1 MMQENQKLQ
10 CKSRGHLLLLH
21 CFSLLATVVVVHLFL
36 QWTQND
42 LDAGLVVNFVFAWHT
57 EKFLISTG
65 VLMTLGL
72 WLWALVGNI
81 RLANAL
87 LLLSGG
93 ILGMATYEK
102 MLQRNEPVY
111 PSDLKM
117 LTEATFLLEMLNG
130 RTLAVLSLVFI
141 AVSGIRTFFPSSGQV
156 QENREIGMEITRA
169 DSR

>member
-1 MMQENQKLQ
+1 MMKDKQELQ

-21 CFSLLATVVVVHLFL
+21 FFSLLATVFLVHLYI
-36 QWTQND
+36 QWAQND

-65 VLMTLGL
+65 VLVTLGL

-81 RLANAL
+81 RWANAL

-117 LTEATFLLEMLNG
+117 LTEASFLLEMLNG
-130 RTLAVLSLVFI
+130 RTLAALSFVFLLFLAFI
-141 AVSGIRTFFPSSGQV
+141 L
-156 QENREIGMEITRA
+156 
-169 DSR
+169 